1 MIILGLDFET
11 NGLDPNKCDILEFG
25 AVLWDLKKSKP
36 LYIASD
42 FILPD
47 STHFEIEEDIKILT
61 GIEEED
67 LYSYGIPIVSASN
80 KISEMT
86 DKATCIVTHFGI
98 EFDRVIYERLMN
110 LVKYKNKK
118 VFWIDTGY
126 DIAYSKN
133 IRTRK
138 LNYLSFE
145 HGLMP
150 FQSHRALFDVLTM
163 LNILSKYNIDEII
176 QFAQTPLLR
185 VTAHLDFDKKDLAIK
200 SGFYWNKEKKI
211 WVKVIREGILKKE
224 NLDFKIEKEIIY
236 QNT

>member
-67 LYSYGIPIVSASN
+67 LYSYGIPIESASN

-86 DKATCIVTHFGI
+86 DRATCIVTHFGI
-98 EFDRVIYERLMN
+98 EFDRIIYERLMN
-110 LVKYKNKK
+110 LVKYKYKK

-126 DIAYSKN
+126 DIEYPKN

-163 LNILSKYNIDEII
+163 LNILSKYNMDEII

-211 WVKVIREGILKKE
+211 WAKVIREGMLKKE
-224 NLDFKIEKEIIY
+224 YLDFKIEKEIIY